1 MQLDHK
7 RHMLPDK
14 LSAADSSLLFAM
26 ELVDGEDGTQRSG
39 AAGYGVASRAQ
50 MDQLSFLLCP
60 ASAFQ
65 DRLQRDVAN
74 LLHLERDMQLLASR
88 LAMLGYDVILKS
100 AVGGGPACF
109 KNLRHEFITVVDW
122 KERPE
127 VQYIVDPL
135 FKEQFE
141 LSKPSATYSAILR
154 LLPQEFVGT
163 AQRLIPLVQCMCAEM
178 AASFEA
184 QGLALPP
191 W

>member
-1 MQLDHK
+1 
-7 RHMLPDK
+7 
-14 LSAADSSLLFAM
+14 
-26 ELVDGEDGTQRSG
+26 V
-39 AAGYGVASRAQ
+39 AGQ
-50 MDQLSFLLCP
+50 P
-60 ASAFQ
+60 ASKI
-65 DRLQRDVAN
+65 
-74 LLHLERDMQLLASR
+74 
-88 LAMLGYDVILKS
+88 LGTVCS
-100 AVGGGPACF
+100 PVGPAPDHTSVLQC
-109 KNLRHEFITVVDW
+109 LRVGVRAEVAKAGGFSTSDAHFDGQRHIEAELLMCICRHAFITVVDW

-127 VQYIVDPL
+127 VPYIVDPL

-178 AASFEA
+178 AASFES